1 MINLDDA
8 RPPAVGAYWINEED
22 YPALLKI
29 FADGNRMPRT
39 WKEWLKIAEEM
50 ERGLDVVM
58 RVHIDPSTFPDW
70 CAAHGTRPGSE
81 GRTRFVAAAVA
92 ERYGTQN

>member
-8 RPPAVGAYWINEED
+8 RPPVVEAYWINEED

-29 FADGNRMPRT
+29 LADGNRMPRI

-50 ERGLDVVM
+50 ERGLDVVV

-81 GRTRFVAAAVA
+81 GRTRFVATAVA
-92 ERYGTQN
+92 ERYGNQN